1 MNLNGNHNPNV
12 VVGKYDPNRQAK
24 TELNDYAQY
33 LFPGYVDP
41 TQVPMSPGDTQVPV
55 RTEPI
60 NRTPVL
66 HSEQAQTYNVQAT
79 PSEQSIPKA
88 ISSGG
93 RAIASSNQSIAPI
106 RIPIVIELTINLNIN
121 H

>member
-12 VVGKYDPNRQAK
+12 VPGKYDPNRQAK

-41 TQVPMSPGDTQVPV
+41 TQVPMSPGDTQVPA

-60 NRTPVL
+60 YREPVKPPDVR
-66 HSEQAQTYNVQAT
+66 HSESTSTYNVQSVPIT
-79 PSEQSIPKA
+79 Q
-88 ISSGG
+88 ISSTANTG
-93 RAIASSNQSIAPI
+93 IAPI
-106 RIPIVIELTINLNIN
+106 KIPIVIELTINLNIN
-121 H
+121 HGN

>member
-55 RTEPI
+55 RAEPI
-60 NRTPVL
+60 RQDPRNNPLPANV
-66 HSEQAQTYNVQAT
+66 HSESASPYNVQSV
-79 PSEQSIPKA
+79 PVEQ
-88 ISSGG
+88 ISST
-93 RAIASSNQSIAPI
+93 ANTSIAPI
-106 RIPIVIELTINLNIN
+106 KIPIVIELTINLNIN